1 MLIYIASDHAGFD
14 VKNKVYSHL
23 EELGHEVIDLGT
35 DSEESCHYPDFAKSL
50 CEKIQ
55 SNPSSRGVLICGS
68 GVGMS
73 LAANRFS
80 GVRAALCH
88 REDVAKLSREHNDSN
103 VLCLGARTV
112 SLDENKTII
121 STWLKTDF
129 EGGRHSQRV
138 SRFDSLGT
146 SKVLRYFDSKL
157 EAYLM
162 ISGIVMVTLGSFL
175 GRFNDKYFKASFT
188 VEDGFLEW
196 SSVVF
201 LVGASSVAFRRFY
214 TTNGAKLVKATL
226 FAFGL
231 LFLFGAGEEI
241 SWGQRLFN
249 VQSSEFFQQVNSQ
262 GETNIHNLTVNGVK
276 INKLIFGKLLGLGL
290 IIYFLILPVLYRKT
304 IWAKNLTQ
312 EFGLALPKNIHIYF
326 FLAVALLAELSG
338 ASKKGELTEFAGTL
352 VFFLIFLKPC
362 NEGDLL

>member
-1 MLIYIASDHAGFD
+1 MIYIASDHAGFE
-14 VKNKVYSHL
+14 VKNKLYSFL
-23 EELGHEVIDLGT
+23 EEQGQNVVDLGT

-55 SNPSSRGVLICGS
+55 SNPSARGVLICGS
-68 GVGMS
+68 GVGVSMT
-73 LAANRFS
+73 ANRFK

-103 VLCLGARTV
+103 VLCLGARTI
-112 SLDENKTII
+112 SLEENRTIL
-121 STWLKTDF
+121 STWLKTAF
-129 EGGRHSQRV
+129 EGNRHSLRIK
-138 SRFDSLGT
+138 RFDELGEGAIL
-146 SKVLRYFDSKL
+146 KYFSSRL
-157 EAYLM
+157 EAFLL
-162 ISGIVMVTLGSFL
+162 ISGIAMTFLGSLL
-175 GRFNDKYFKASFT
+175 GRFNTPYFKATFT

-201 LVGASSVAFRRFY
+201 LVAASAVSFKRFFESKG
-214 TTNGAKLVKATL
+214 TKLVRATL

-249 VQSSEFFQQVNSQ
+249 VQSGEFFQAVNSQ
-262 GETNIHNLTVNGVK
+262 GETNLHNLTVNGVK

-290 IIYFLILPVLYRKT
+290 IIYFLVLPLIYRKVEWGKEL
-304 IWAKNLTQ
+304 IQK
-312 EFGLALPKNIHIYF
+312 FGLALPRNIHIYF

-338 ASKKGELTEFAGTL
+338 ASKRGELTEFAGTL
-352 VFFLIFLKPC
+352 VFFLIFLKPY
-362 NEGDLL
+362 NEDDLI